1 MLQTTISMT
10 QSKFRHGKT
19 HQRFFQDVYVN
30 VFKWNSTKKTPRK
43 TMLPAEIK
51 TSRSLDSYLHSWL
64 LGGGSTPLQ
73 QPLRSRKVVIWTGVL
88 VKYWSKTQGPP
99 RNPVSGNDNCHM
111 KTTPWHLQVLWE
123 IWFPPGSSNKKT
135 SNHPPKWRKK
145 QRLKPPWRGL
155 PACGREA
162 KHLKNFQQSEKPQP
176 KALKAWKLK
185 AERLPKSFL

>member
-19 HQRFFQDVYVN
+19 HQRFFQDVY

-64 LGGGSTPLQ
+64 LGGVEPHFNNHWGLGKLSFERVFFSVWFKNNL
-73 QPLRSRKVVIWTGVL
+73 
-88 VKYWSKTQGPP
+88 KYWSKTQGPP

-111 KTTPWHLQVLWE
+111 KNHAMAPSGVVGDLV
-123 IWFPPGSSNKKT
+123 PPRFIQQKDIKSSTKMEKKTEAEASMAGSSGM
-135 SNHPPKWRKK
+135 W
-145 QRLKPPWRGL
+145 
-155 PACGREA
+155 
-162 KHLKNFQQSEKPQP
+162 
-176 KALKAWKLK
+176 
-185 AERLPKSFL
+185 